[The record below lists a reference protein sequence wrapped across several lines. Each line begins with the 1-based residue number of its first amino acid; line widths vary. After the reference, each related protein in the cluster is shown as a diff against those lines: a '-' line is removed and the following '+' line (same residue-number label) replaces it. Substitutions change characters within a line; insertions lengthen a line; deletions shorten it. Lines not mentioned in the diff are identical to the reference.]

1 MPSWRPYI
9 RRFSASEKL
18 DEYIQLKKT
27 NELVIDQ
34 LVQSVSINGQKITSI
49 VEAITRI
56 ATELSLTISKARS

>member
-34 LVQSVSINGQKITSI
+34 LVQSVSINGH
-49 VEAITRI
+49 
-56 ATELSLTISKARS
+56 